1 MAYQNPYAAYRETS
15 VKTASGGKLIVM
27 LYEEA
32 VRQLESAEN
41 LFSEGDKLPPASI
54 EKLNKCIVKTQEII
68 TELQVSLDMD
78 KGGEIA
84 QNLLSLYTFFNQQL
98 MQANIS
104 HDSSKLKSVRTMMTE
119 LLSAWR
125 TAAETTS
132 TGNVQPARQN
142 IDISL

>member
-1 MAYQNPYAAYRETS
+1 MAYQNPYAAYKETG

-32 VRQLESAEN
+32 VRQLELAES
-41 LFSEGDKLPPASI
+41 LFTDGEKLAPAGI

-68 TELQVSLDMD
+68 TELEVSLDMD

-84 QNLLSLYTFFNQQL
+84 QNLLSLYTFFNQEL

-104 HDSSKLKSVRTMMTE
+104 HDKTKLGSVRKMLSD
-119 LLSAWR
+119 LLGAWR

-132 TGNVQPARQN
+132 ASGQQRQN